1 MVQGAES
8 RSSNNLTDEPM
19 KIGELAKRAEV
30 PIDTVRYYE
39 REGLI
44 PPPVRRASGYRDYLE
59 ADVDRLRFMRR
70 AKGLGFTLHEI
81 RELLSL
87 TAIAGDDMAELN
99 AQTYAKLH
107 DVEARI
113 QSLTRIRDALQGLV
127 NACPGHGSLDRC
139 PILAA
144 LSSEPRA

>member
-1 MVQGAES
+1 
-8 RSSNNLTDEPM
+8 M
-19 KIGELAKRAEV
+19 KIGELAKRADV

-44 PPPVRRASGYRDYLE
+44 PPPIRRASGYRDYVD

-70 AKGLGFTLHEI
+70 AKGLGFTLQEI

-87 TAIAGDDMAELN
+87 TAMSGADMAALN
-99 AQTYAKLH
+99 AQTQAKLR
-107 DVEARI
+107 DVEERI
-113 QSLTRIRDALQGLV
+113 HALTRIREALKSLV
-127 NACPGHGSLDRC
+127 TACPGHGALDRC

-144 LSSEPRA
+144 LSEDRT

>member
-1 MVQGAES
+1 
-8 RSSNNLTDEPM
+8 M
-19 KIGELAKRAEV
+19 KIGELAKRTDV

-44 PPPVRRASGYRDYLE
+44 PPPIRRASGYRDYVD

-87 TAIAGDDMAELN
+87 TAMSGDDMAALN
-99 AQTYAKLH
+99 AQTQAKLR
-107 DVEARI
+107 DVEERI
-113 QSLTRIRDALQGLV
+113 HALTRIREALQSLV
-127 NACPGHGSLDRC
+127 TACPGHGALNRC

-144 LSSEPRA
+144 LSEDRT

>member
-1 MVQGAES
+1 
-8 RSSNNLTDEPM
+8 M

-44 PPPVRRASGYRDYLE
+44 PPPVRRASGYRAYLD

-70 AKGLGFTLHEI
+70 AKGLGFTLQEI
-81 RELLSL
+81 RDLLSL
-87 TAIAGDDMAELN
+87 TALAEDDMSALN
-99 AQTYAKLH
+99 ARAQAKLQ
-107 DVEARI
+107 DVEGRI
-113 QSLTRIRDALQGLV
+113 QSLIRVRDALQGLV
-127 NACPGHGSLDRC
+127 TACPGHGALNRC

-144 LSSEPRA
+144 LSEDHA

>member
-1 MVQGAES
+1 M
-8 RSSNNLTDEPM
+8 R
-19 KIGELAKRAEV
+19 IGELAKRAEV

-70 AKGLGFTLHEI
+70 AKGLGFTLQEI
-81 RELLSL
+81 RELLGL
-87 TAIAGDDMAELN
+87 TAMSGEDMASLKAR
-99 AQTYAKLH
+99 AQAKLH
-107 DVEARI
+107 DI
-113 QSLTRIRDALQGLV
+113 DDRIRALNRVREALKGLV
-127 NACPGHGSLDRC
+127 AACPGHGALERC

-144 LSSEPRA
+144 LSEDAA

>member
-1 MVQGAES
+1 
-8 RSSNNLTDEPM
+8 M

-44 PPPVRRASGYRDYLE
+44 PPPVRRASGYRDYRDT
-59 ADVDRLRFMRR
+59 DVDRLRFMRR

-87 TAIAGDDMAELN
+87 TAMSGDDMSALN
-99 AQTYAKLH
+99 AQTQAKLR
-107 DVEARI
+107 DVEDRI
-113 QSLTRIRDALQGLV
+113 HSLTRIRDALQGLV